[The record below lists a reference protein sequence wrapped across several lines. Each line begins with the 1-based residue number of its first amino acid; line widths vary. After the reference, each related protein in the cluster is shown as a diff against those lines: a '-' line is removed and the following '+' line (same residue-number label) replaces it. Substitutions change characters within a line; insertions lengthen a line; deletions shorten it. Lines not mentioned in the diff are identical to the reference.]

1 LEALADALLDSQGL
15 VGLVTWM
22 AANA

>member
-1 LEALADALLDSQGL
+1 MMDAEDNFRYNGYL

-22 AANA
+22 